1 MANSMTGRVH
11 YISPTETIASRSD
24 ATKTFQKRMIVLDC
38 TRYDQYTGERG
49 FENFPS
55 FEFSGEKC
63 RMLDGY
69 KEGDVA
75 TVWFDLQGRK
85 FVCEEGKDRW
95 FTTIRGYKI
104 ELARVRSEAQGASK
118 SSEPIMQNGIEN
130 STPIVESSDDGAID
144 DLPF

>member
-11 YISPTETIASRSD
+11 FISPTETIASKND
-24 ATKTFQKRMIVLDC
+24 ANKTFQKRIIVLDC

-85 FVCEEGKDRW
+85 FTGEDGKERW
-95 FTTIRGYKI
+95 FTTIKGYKV
-104 ELARVRSEAQGASK
+104 ELVRGRNGATGTTQAVAESV
-118 SSEPIMQNGIEN
+118 SGELPEN
-130 STPIVESSDDGAID
+130 DE
-144 DLPF
+144 LPF